1 MPTVKQIQAVLKKRG
16 LPTKGRKA
24 QLEEIL
30 RKDDERLAGV
40 QANTVATTSA
50 ERPSKRQRTSTTT
63 TKATTKATTKT
74 TTKTT
79 TKATTK
85 TTKPT
90 KPTSTSTTNTDSSVT
105 IHVTSGVSLGS
116 GSIVENKKRGVRVSG
131 RFWKQPQK
139 RTSNRRSKADQKR
152 LWDQKELGKQGYKSM
167 KNLEKDFIANR
178 EAERKAR
185 IEKLV
190 AKRKRKA
197 ENEMKS
203 STYQQITSDS
213 KIKRMSKNQLKLVKR
228 MQVNAYTGVAE
239 LVSPWAGRQI
249 RGKHAGTWR
258 GR

>member
-1 MPTVKQIQAVLKKRG
+1 MPTVKALQAVLKKRG

-30 RKDDERLAGV
+30 RKDDERLRGV
-40 QANTVATTSA
+40 DANTVTATSA
-50 ERPSKRQRTSTTT
+50 ERPSKRPRTSASSTSTSTATTT
-63 TKATTKATTKT
+63 TT
-74 TTKTT
+74 
-79 TKATTK
+79 
-85 TTKPT
+85 T
-90 KPTSTSTTNTDSSVT
+90 KPTSTSTTTKTDSSVT

-116 GSIVENKKRGVRVSG
+116 RSILENKKRGVRVSG

-139 RTSNRRSKADQKR
+139 RSSNRRSKAEQKR

>member
-1 MPTVKQIQAVLKKRG
+1 
-16 LPTKGRKA
+16 
-24 QLEEIL
+24 
-30 RKDDERLAGV
+30 
-40 QANTVATTSA
+40 
-50 ERPSKRQRTSTTT
+50 
-63 TKATTKATTKT
+63 
-74 TTKTT
+74 
-79 TKATTK
+79 
-85 TTKPT
+85 
-90 KPTSTSTTNTDSSVT
+90 
-105 IHVTSGVSLGS
+105 
-116 GSIVENKKRGVRVSG
+116 
-131 RFWKQPQK
+131 
-139 RTSNRRSKADQKR
+139 
-152 LWDQKELGKQGYKSM
+152 M